1 MKKLSLIVLLS
12 LFIIFNVSSISIVGQ
27 TWSGKLLSQ
36 LDLIVHFNS
45 ETTGTVDIPQQNAK
59 DLKITYKLEQDSLSF
74 KFSDIVA
81 DYEGTMNENQIKGT
95 FRQNGGSFPLD
106 FTKQEASSSEKT
118 AIPENFISEDVQFF
132 NKQAGIFLAGTITRP
147 KDYQF
152 HPAVILISGSG
163 LQDRDEALLGKRPF
177 YNISKALSN
186 AGFVVLRF
194 DDRGYG
200 ESQGDGSNATT
211 EDFATDVSSA
221 VDFLLTK
228 NYVNKKKIGLIG
240 HSEGGIIAPIVAT
253 QRNDID
259 FLILLAGPG
268 VDGKTLILDQSKVM
282 LEKSNVSKDYMDKAL
297 EVNET
302 IYDTV
307 LNNSLSTDEKKAI
320 MQKLLSDFKMEQ
332 TAIDA
337 NIEAS
342 LSPWY
347 RFFLALDPSIYLK
360 QIKIPVLSLNGTLDT
375 QVTADL
381 NQNGIKKALEQAGN
395 KYYEIKKLE
404 GYNHLFQ
411 KANTG
416 LVNEYATLG
425 KAMDDEV
432 CKIII
437 NFIQKQ

>member
-1 MKKLSLIVLLS
+1 MKKFVFVILLS
-12 LFIIFNVSSISIVGQ
+12 LFFIFCVSSATLVGQ
-27 TWSGKLLSQ
+27 TWNGKLLGQ
-36 LDLIVHFNS
+36 LDFIIHFNS
-45 ETTGTVDIPQQNAK
+45 TTSGSVDIPQQNAK
-59 DLKITYKLEQDSLSF
+59 GLKITYKLNLNNISF

-81 DYEGTMNENQIKGT
+81 TYEGTLESNQITGT
-95 FRQNGGSFPLD
+95 FHQNGGSFVLN
-106 FTKQEASSSEKT
+106 FTRQDSSSEVIS
-118 AIPENFISEDVQFF
+118 IPENFISEDVQFF
-132 NKQAGIFLAGTITRP
+132 NKKAGIFLSGTITRP
-147 KDYQF
+147 NDYRF
-152 HPAVILISGSG
+152 HPALILISGSG
-163 LQDRDEALLGKRPF
+163 LQDRDESLLGKRPF
-177 YNISKALSN
+177 YNIALALSN

-194 DDRGYG
+194 DDRGYEG
-200 ESQGDGSNATT
+200 SQGDGANATT
-211 EDFATDVSSA
+211 LDFATDVSSG

-259 FLILLAGPG
+259 FIILLAAPG
-268 VDGKTLILDQSKVM
+268 VDGKTLILDQSKVI
-282 LEKSNVSKDYMDKAL
+282 LEKSNAPKDYIDEASK
-297 EVNET
+297 VNEK
-302 IYDTV
+302 IYDTI
-307 LNNSLSTDEKKAI
+307 LNDSLSEDEKKI
-320 MQKLLSDFKMEQ
+320 IIQKSLSDLKMEQ
-332 TAIDA
+332 NAIDA

-347 RFFLALDPSIYLK
+347 HLFLSLDPSEYLK

-381 NQNGIKKALEQAGN
+381 NQNGIKKALDQAGN

-432 CKIII
+432 CKILI

>member
-1 MKKLSLIVLLS
+1 MKKLSLIVLFS
-12 LFIIFNVSSISIVGQ
+12 LFIIFSVSSISVVGQ
-27 TWSGKLLSQ
+27 TWSGKLLGQ

-59 DLKITYKLEQDSLSF
+59 DLKITYTLEQDSLSF

-106 FTKQEASSSEKT
+106 FTKQEASSSEGT
-118 AIPENFISEDVQFF
+118 AIPENFISEDIQFF
-132 NKQAGIFLAGTITRP
+132 NKKSGIFLAGTITRP
-147 KDYQF
+147 KDYRF

-163 LQDRDEALLGKRPF
+163 LQDRDEALLGKKPF
-177 YNISKALSN
+177 YNIAVALSN
-186 AGFVVLRF
+186 AGYIVLRF

-200 ESQGDGSNATT
+200 KSQGDGEVATT
-211 EDFATDVSSA
+211 MDFASDVSA
-221 VDFLLTK
+221 GVDFLLTK
-228 NYVNKKKIGLIG
+228 NFVNKKKIGLIG

-253 QRNDID
+253 QRKDID
-259 FLILLAGPG
+259 FIILLAGPG

-282 LEKSNVSKDYMDKAL
+282 LEKSNAPKDYIEKAL
-297 EVNET
+297 KINEN

-307 LNNSLSTDEKKAI
+307 LDDSLSEDGKKAI
-320 MQKLLSDFKMEQ
+320 IQATLSDFGMEQ
-332 TAIDA
+332 NAIDA
-337 NIEAS
+337 NIDAS

-347 RFFLALDPSIYLK
+347 HMFLGLDPSVYLK

-375 QVTADL
+375 QVTASL
-381 NQNGIKKALEQAGN
+381 NQEGIEKALNQAGN
-395 KYYEIKKLE
+395 KYYEIMKLE

-416 LVNEYATLG
+416 LVTEYATLG

>member
-1 MKKLSLIVLLS
+1 MKKLSVIVLLS
-12 LFIIFNVSSISIVGQ
+12 LFIIFSASSTSMVGQ
-27 TWSGKLLSQ
+27 TWSGKLIGQ

-45 ETTGTVDIPQQNAK
+45 ETTGTVDVPQQNTK
-59 DLKITYKLEQDSLSF
+59 GLRITYKLEKESLSF

-81 DYEGTMNENQIKGT
+81 DYEGIVNDNQINGT
-95 FRQNGGSFPLD
+95 FHQNGGSLPLN
-106 FTKQEASSSEKT
+106 FTKQETSLSSEIT
-118 AIPENFISEDVQFF
+118 IPENFISEDVQFF

-147 KDYQF
+147 KDFKF
-152 HPAVILISGSG
+152 HTAVILISGSG
-163 LQDRDEALLGKRPF
+163 LQDRDETILGKRPF
-177 YNISKALSN
+177 YNISTALSN

-200 ESQGDGSNATT
+200 ESQGDSTNATT

-240 HSEGGIIAPIVAT
+240 HSEGGIIAPMVAT

-259 FLILLAGPG
+259 FIILLAGPG
-268 VDGKTLILDQSKVM
+268 VDGKTLILNQSKVI
-282 LEKSNVSKDYMDKAL
+282 LEKSNASKDYIDAISK
-297 EVNET
+297 VNEK

-307 LNNSLSTDEKKAI
+307 LNNSISTDEKETI
-320 MQKLLSDFKMEQ
+320 IENLLSNLGMEKN
-332 TAIDA
+332 AIDA
-337 NIEAS
+337 NIATS
-342 LSPWY
+342 LIPWT

-360 QIKIPVLSLNGTLDT
+360 QIKIPVLSLNGSLDT
-375 QVTADL
+375 QVTAEL
-381 NQNGIKKALEQAGN
+381 NQSGIKKALDKAGN
-395 KYYEIKKLE
+395 KHYEIKKLD

-416 LVNEYATLG
+416 LTNEYATLG
-425 KAMDDEV
+425 KSMDNEV
-432 CKIII
+432 CNILI